1 MIKKAVLP
9 FIFLIFVL
17 VSAHAAD
24 IRTLRC
30 KNSLANYLHRLES
43 GSDEALEIFEF
54 RHKKDVRDIFGDQSL
69 RISPVP
75 MMREIFGIY
84 RRPVI
89 ARGAKSLFVETRLIQ
104 NAPDTEFI
112 KSLKP
117 NTFYTYI
124 IDDEK
129 ITFAHTR
136 PGKMR
141 DFGSKHAIL
150 RDQKQDIRLA
160 GEFWVDDKGVFHFDG
175 SSGTFQPK
183 NTETANGLAFFRDQL
198 GIKNAQVHYFDPSLV
213 PAKEIVQPVRPG
225 FALARVGSKFLST
238 TVRYSTVEKAVA
250 YDIRES
256 NDKII
261 ALKDENG
268 KEVTFRIEK
277 GDSITTKETLFDTK
291 DMALHK
297 KKTELRAVASLD
309 EKSEAVKLAR
319 QSGLNSKPILPQVT
333 EEQTYTSYYAYPVI
347 NGRIDKSAPA
357 FGMNVNEIS
366 YLGLSGSLKGKKI
379 SRFEARVEGNEFMVN
394 QLQDHYKMQS
404 LQNANRVSAIDTLKA
419 VP

>member
-1 MIKKAVLP
+1 ML
-9 FIFLIFVL
+9 FVL

-54 RHKKDVRDIFGDQSL
+54 RHKKDVREIFGGQSL

-75 MMREIFGIY
+75 MVREVFGIY

-89 ARGAKSLFVETRLIQ
+89 ARGAKSLFVETRLIK
-104 NAPDTEFI
+104 NAPDADFI

-117 NTFYTYI
+117 NTYYTYI

-160 GEFWVDDKGVFHFDG
+160 GEFWVDEKGVFHFDG

-213 PAKEIVQPVRPG
+213 PAKEIVQPFRPG
-225 FALARVGSKFLST
+225 FAVARVGSKFLST

-250 YDIRES
+250 YDIQQS

-261 ALKDENG
+261 ALKDKDG
-268 KEVTFRIEK
+268 KQVTYKIVK
-277 GDSITTKETLFDTK
+277 GESTKTKETLFDTN
-291 DMALHK
+291 DMILHK
-297 KKTELRAVASLD
+297 KRTELRSVASLD

-319 QSGLNSKPILPQVT
+319 KSGVNSKPILAQAT
-333 EEQTYTSYYAYPVI
+333 EEQTYTSYYAYPVN
-347 NGRIDKSAPA
+347 NGKIDRSAPA
-357 FGMNVNEIS
+357 FGLNVNEIS
-366 YLGLSGSLKGKKI
+366 YVGLRGALSGKKS
-379 SRFEARVEGNEFMVN
+379 SRFEARVEGDEFMVN
-394 QLQDHYKMQS
+394 QLQDHFKMQS
-404 LQNANRVSAIDTLKA
+404 LQNANKVSVIEKLQAS
-419 VP
+419 P